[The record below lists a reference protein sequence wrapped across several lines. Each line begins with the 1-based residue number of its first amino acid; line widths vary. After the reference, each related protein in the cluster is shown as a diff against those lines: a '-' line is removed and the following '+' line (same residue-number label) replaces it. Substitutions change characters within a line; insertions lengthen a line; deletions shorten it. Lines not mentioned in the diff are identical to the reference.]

1 MDNKKQSTEQYEST
15 EENLVQDLKKSLEDT
30 INETKST
37 LDDLEQTVE
46 TTINDQSVSDAT
58 KKMVDSIKSDITNSS
73 GEKGNCLL
81 YTSPSP
87 RDVEESRM
95 PSSA

>member
-46 TTINDQSVSDAT
+46 TTIKDQSVSDAT
-58 KKMVDSIKSDITNSS
+58 KKMVDSIKSDIANSL
-73 GEKGNCLL
+73 GEKSKEIINTIETKKAIKN
-81 YTSPSP
+81 Y
-87 RDVEESRM
+87 EEE
-95 PSSA
+95 

>member
-1 MDNKKQSTEQYEST
+1 MDNKKKSTEQYEST

-46 TTINDQSVSDAT
+46 TTINDQSVSDST
-58 KKMVDSIKSDITNSS
+58 KKMVDSIKSDITNSL
-73 GEKGNCLL
+73 GEKSKEIINTIETKKAIKN
-81 YTSPSP
+81 Y
-87 RDVEESRM
+87 EEE
-95 PSSA
+95 

>member
-58 KKMVDSIKSDITNSS
+58 KKMVDSIKSDIMNSS
-73 GEKGNCLL
+73 SENGKENINTIETKKTIKN
-81 YTSPSP
+81 Y
-87 RDVEESRM
+87 EEE
-95 PSSA
+95 

>member
-46 TTINDQSVSDAT
+46 KTIKDLSVSDAT
-58 KKMVDSIKSDITNSS
+58 KKMVDSIKSDITNSL
-73 GEKGNCLL
+73 GEKSKEIINTIETKKAIKN
-81 YTSPSP
+81 Y
-87 RDVEESRM
+87 EEE
-95 PSSA
+95 

>member
-30 INETKST
+30 INETKSI

-46 TTINDQSVSDAT
+46 TTIKDQSVSDAT
-58 KKMVDSIKSDITNSS
+58 KKMVDSIKSDIKNSS
-73 GEKGNCLL
+73 GEKSKEIIN
-81 YTSPSP
+81 TI
-87 RDVEESRM
+87 EN
-95 PSSA
+95 

>member
-30 INETKST
+30 INETEST

-46 TTINDQSVSDAT
+46 LTIKDQSVSDAT
-58 KKMVDSIKSDITNSS
+58 KKMVDSIKRDIMNSS
-73 GEKGNCLL
+73 GENGKEIINTIGTKKAIKN
-81 YTSPSP
+81 Y
-87 RDVEESRM
+87 EEE
-95 PSSA
+95 

>member
-15 EENLVQDLKKSLEDT
+15 EENLVQDLKKSLKDT

-46 TTINDQSVSDAT
+46 KTIKDLSVSDAT
-58 KKMVDSIKSDITNSS
+58 KKMVDSIKSDITNSL
-73 GEKGNCLL
+73 GEKSKEIINTIETKKAIKN
-81 YTSPSP
+81 Y
-87 RDVEESRM
+87 EEE
-95 PSSA
+95 

>member
-46 TTINDQSVSDAT
+46 TTIKDLSVSDAT
-58 KKMVDSIKSDITNSS
+58 KKMVDSIKSDIMNSS
-73 GEKGNCLL
+73 GEKSKEIINTIETKKAIKN
-81 YTSPSP
+81 Y
-87 RDVEESRM
+87 EEE
-95 PSSA
+95 